1 MDDAKG
7 KNMVSGMIKKYGEHN
22 RELINQCIY
31 KQVRKG
37 RRIGQVNVSIE
48 WEEFFMVVETYWSFF
63 LLQVD
68 EVDRAVAYRLINPH
82 HSSVASIT
90 GSRSPKREQ
99 IGIGDDG
106 RMVY

>member
-48 WEEFFMVVETYWSFF
+48 
-63 LLQVD
+63 
-68 EVDRAVAYRLINPH
+68 
-82 HSSVASIT
+82 
-90 GSRSPKREQ
+90 
-99 IGIGDDG
+99 
-106 RMVY
+106 